1 VAGGHRAACSQP
13 ARSSSSS
20 SRFPWSSC
28 PRRHRSLAL
37 NHTNRTRAC
46 SATCML
52 RKASARIAHEARPHS
67 PSDERRCALI
77 QQQSGPPRVH
87 RSLSTWISP
96 RCLGSA
102 MRLKPLANGASL
114 HSVPPFSPN
123 HAHALIQAAIISRL
137 PELSTTSS
145 QTCTGSSLFI
155 GATTVPSP
163 SHSFRTFCR
172 VLRPAAHI
180 ELRGA
185 SDYASYPRS
194 SHRRRYHPECRLL
207 DPAIGA

>member
-13 ARSSSSS
+13 ARTSSPS
-20 SRFPWSSC
+20 SRSPWSSC

-37 NHTNRTRAC
+37 NYTDRTRAC
-46 SATCML
+46 SETCMP

-67 PSDERRCALI
+67 PSDERRCALV

-102 MRLKPLANGASL
+102 MRLKPLVNGSSL
-114 HSVPPFSPN
+114 HSVPPFSTN
-123 HAHALIQAAIISRL
+123 HAHALIQAAVIPRL

-145 QTCTGSSLFI
+145 QTCTGTSFFI
-155 GATTVPSP
+155 GATTAPSP
-163 SHSFRTFCR
+163 PHSFRTVR
-172 VLRPAAHI
+172 RLLRPAAHI

-185 SDYASYPRS
+185 SDHASCSCS
-194 SHRRRYHPECRLL
+194 SHRRRQHSECRLL